1 MYTNLMATSKKR
13 INISL
18 PKDLEEVLSELSGRD
33 DVPQATKAVQLLR
46 LAVEIDEDEVFNRIA
61 EARDTGKSKFVSHQ
75 KAWK

>member
-1 MYTNLMATSKKR
+1 MYQQFMATSKKR

-18 PKDLEEVLSELSGRD
+18 PSDLEEVLAQLAGRD

-46 LAVEIDEDEVFNRIA
+46 LAVEMDEDEVFNQIA
-61 EARDTGKSKFVSHQ
+61 QSRDTKKSKFVSHQ

>member
-1 MYTNLMATSKKR
+1 MYQPFMATSKKR

-18 PKDLEEVLSELSGRD
+18 PKDLEEVLTVLAERD

-46 LAVEIDEDEVFNRIA
+46 LAVEIDEDEVFGRIA
-61 EARDTGKSKFVSHQ
+61 EARDTKESKFIPHN

>member
-1 MYTNLMATSKKR
+1 MYQPSMATSKKR

-18 PKDLEEVLSELSGRD
+18 PKDLEEVLTVLADRD

-46 LAVEIDEDEVFNRIA
+46 LAVETDEDEVFGRIA
-61 EARDTGKSKFVSHQ
+61 EARDTKKSKFIPHT

>member
-1 MYTNLMATSKKR
+1 MATSKKR

-18 PKDLEEVLSELSGRD
+18 PKDLEEVLSQLAGRD
-33 DVPQATKAVQLLR
+33 DVPAATKAVQLLR

-61 EARDTGKSKFVSHQ
+61 ASRDSGKSKFVSHQ